1 MATMNPGMAK
11 GRDAAGAINKYR
23 FVKLVDTDPGD
34 PILVAQCDTLGEKAY
49 GVSMFSVSTAE
60 IDKGKGVS
68 VINDGRMILEAGA
81 ALAVGDLVMTDGVG
95 RAVLATSGHVILGEV
110 DADPTVNGAGDQV
123 SVMLASGFAKVP

>member
-11 GRDAAGAINKYR
+11 GRDAGGAINKYR

-34 PILVAQCDTLGEKAY
+34 PITVVQCDTLGEKAY

-68 VINDGRMILEAGA
+68 VINDGRMIVEAGA
-81 ALAVGDLVMTDGVG
+81 ALAVSDLVMTDGSG
-95 RAVLATSGHVILGEV
+95 RAVVATSGHYILGEV